1 MSAATTSKDGTKPL
15 APARGVTAG
24 DARVLSTRE
33 RRIALA
39 LAQAVMP
46 GRPDGGL
53 SGGDEATVERFE
65 RMLASLGPDV
75 VRAARAALWAA
86 EVWSVRHGGGRPLTS
101 LSPEARGRALDAW
114 ARSDS
119 RHERWMLRA
128 LVSPLKS
135 AHFDHPS
142 MFEHVGCR
150 YGVPTPSA
158 PEQAPWM
165 AQVTDGRH
173 VDTDLALEC
182 EVVVIGTGAGGAA
195 AAYELAKRGRAVLL
209 LEAGDFH
216 TRADF
221 DGRAQTGHRKMY
233 LGLGTTFALGNVATP
248 VWAGRG
254 VGGSTTI
261 NSGTCYR
268 APAATL
274 ERWGQR
280 YGLTMLS
287 SDALAPYYE
296 RVESML
302 GVAEAAREH
311 LGGSARVIARGA
323 GLLGLSHKPLARN
336 APGCDGQGVCCFGCP
351 TGAKRSTDVSYVPE
365 ALKRGAQLVTG
376 ARVLRVNVA
385 GGRARG
391 VTVRLASGRTLEVRA
406 EAVVAAGGALLTPLL
421 LQRSGLCT
429 RSGWLGKNLSIH
441 PASKVM
447 ALFGEV
453 IDMSRGIPQ
462 SYTIDEYAAD
472 GLMFEG
478 GSTPLDVA
486 AVAIPL
492 VGRRFMD
499 VMDRYANLATF
510 GFMIQDKSR
519 GTVRQGPNGL
529 PLIFYNLAPGDVAR
543 MQRGIEILCDVFLKA
558 GAERVLPMLHGC
570 EEIRSE
576 ADLARLRQMKLRAGD
591 FEVTAYHPLGTC
603 RMGTDPA
610 RSCVGPDNEAYDV
623 PGLFVADGSAVPSSL
638 GVNPQMTIM
647 ALSLRAAETIDGR
660 LDELNRPGH
669 TPRAAPVAA
678 PRDRDTPTGTRVV
691 FGETM
696 RGSVRVAGAP
706 AQPLSFTFRARSG
719 AMGHL
724 LGTRRFAVEGA
735 LSAEG
740 FGTYCPLE
748 GTVTLDVLVTGE
760 LPYDFTFTADD
771 GKRYRFAGKKLV
783 KPWALLRTMTRLPAT
798 IFDDAGTAVAEAEVF
813 FDLRRDLGAF
823 LRSWRLAAP
832 GPQRG

>member
-1 MSAATTSKDGTKPL
+1 MSVAVTSQDSTKPL
-15 APARGVTAG
+15 SSAPRVTPG
-24 DARVLSTRE
+24 DEPVLSSRE

-39 LAQAVMP
+39 LAEAVMP
-46 GRPDGGL
+46 GASGGL
-53 SGGDEATVERFE
+53 GGGDEATVDRFE
-65 RMLASLGPDV
+65 HLIVSLGPEV
-75 VRAARAALWAA
+75 VGAARASLWAA
-86 EVWSVRHGGGRPLTS
+86 EVWTVRHGGGPLSS
-101 LSPEARGRALDAW
+101 LSLEARGRALEAW
-114 ARSDS
+114 ARSSS
-119 RHERWMLRA
+119 RYVRWMLRA
-128 LVSPLKS
+128 LVTPLKS

-150 YGVPTPSA
+150 YGVPAPSA
-158 PEQAPWM
+158 LEPAPWM
-165 AQVTDGRH
+165 QQVTDGRT
-173 VDTDLALEC
+173 VETDLDLEC

-195 AAYELAKRGRAVLL
+195 AAYELAKLGRAVLL

-221 DGRAQTGHRKMY
+221 DGHASSAHKKMY
-233 LGLGTTFALGNVATP
+233 LGLGSTFALGNVATP

-268 APAATL
+268 APFATL
-274 ERWGQR
+274 ERWGER
-280 YGLTMLS
+280 YGLKGLS

-302 GVAEAAREH
+302 GVAEAQREH

-323 GLLGLSHKPLARN
+323 ELMGLSHKPLSRN
-336 APGCDGQGVCCFGCP
+336 APGCDGQGLCCFGCP

-376 ARVLRVNVA
+376 ARVRRVNVE

-391 VTVRLASGRTLEVRA
+391 VTARLASGRTLEVRA

-421 LQRSGLCT
+421 LRKSGLCT
-429 RSGWLGKNLSIH
+429 SSGWLGKNLSIH

-462 SYTIDEYAAD
+462 SYTIDEYAGE

-499 VMDRYANLATF
+499 VMDNYANLATF

-519 GTVRQGPNGL
+519 GVVRQGPNGL
-529 PLIFYNLAPGDVAR
+529 PLIFYDLNDGDVAR
-543 MQRGIEILCDVFLKA
+543 MQRGIEILCEVFLKA
-558 GAERVLPMLHGC
+558 GAERVLPMMHGC
-570 EEIRSE
+570 EELRNE
-576 ADLARLRQMKLRAGD
+576 ADLARLRKRKLRAGD
-591 FEVTAYHPLGTC
+591 FEVTAFHPLGTC

-610 RSCVGPDNEAYDV
+610 RSCVGPDHEAHDV
-623 PGLFVADGSAVPSSL
+623 KGLFVADGSAIPSSL

-647 ALSLRAAETIDGR
+647 ALALRAAETIDGR
-660 LDELNRPGH
+660 LDELNRP
-669 TPRAAPVAA
+669 TSAARSQVAA
-678 PRDRDTPTGTRVV
+678 PPKADDAEGGTRVV
-691 FGETM
+691 FRETM
-696 RGSVRVAGAP
+696 RGTFRVAGAE
-706 AQPLSFTFRARSG
+706 ARSLSFTMGARSG
-719 AMGHL
+719 KLGDL
-724 LGTRRFAVEGA
+724 LATRRFAVEGA
-735 LSAEG
+735 LSGEG

-748 GTVTLDVLVTGE
+748 GTVTLDVLVTGH

-771 GKRYRFAGKKLV
+771 GKRYRFTGKKTV
-783 KPWALLRTMTRLPAT
+783 SPWALLRTMTHLPAE
-798 IFDDAGTAVAEAEVF
+798 ILDEAGAKVADAEVF
-813 FDLRRDLGAF
+813 FDMRRDLGGF
-823 LRSWRLAAP
+823 LRSWHLA
-832 GPQRG
+832 G

>member
-1 MSAATTSKDGTKPL
+1 MSPSRRVTGGGDGP
-15 APARGVTAG
+15 
-24 DARVLSTRE
+24 VLSARE

-39 LAQAVMP
+39 LAEASMP
-46 GRPDGGL
+46 GRAGGL
-53 SGGDEATVERFE
+53 SGGNEETVQRFE
-65 RMLASLGPDV
+65 RLLVSLGPDA
-75 VRAARAALWAA
+75 VRAAHAALWAA
-86 EVWSVRHGGGRPLTS
+86 EVWTVRHGGGRPLTS
-101 LSPEARGRALDAW
+101 LSPEARERALQAW
-114 ARSDS
+114 SESGS

-150 YGVPTPSA
+150 YGAPPPPA
-158 PEQAPWM
+158 PERASWM
-165 AQVTDGRH
+165 QQVTDGRN
-173 VDTDLALEC
+173 VETDLTLDC

-195 AAYELAKRGRAVLL
+195 AAYELAKLGRAVLL

-221 DGRAQTGHRKMY
+221 DGRAQTAHRKMY
-233 LGLGTTFALGNVATP
+233 LGLGTTFALGNVAAP
-248 VWAGRG
+248 VWAGHG

-268 APAATL
+268 APSATL
-274 ERWGQR
+274 DRWGQR
-280 YGLTMLS
+280 YGLSMLS
-287 SDALAPYYE
+287 ADALAPYYE

-302 GVAEAAREH
+302 GVAEAPREH
-311 LGGSARVIARGA
+311 LGGSARVVARGA
-323 GLLGLSHKPLARN
+323 QLLGLSHKPLARN

-376 ARVLRVNVA
+376 ARVRRVNVE

-391 VTVRLASGRTLEVRA
+391 VTARLASGRTLEVRA
-406 EAVVAAGGALLTPLL
+406 EAVVVAGGTLLTPLL
-421 LQRSGLCT
+421 LQKSGLCT

-447 ALFGEV
+447 ALFGDEV

-462 SYTIDEYAAD
+462 SYTIDQYAGE

-499 VMDRYANLATF
+499 VMERYPNLATF

-519 GTVRQGPNGL
+519 GSVRQGPNGV
-529 PLIFYNLAPGDVAR
+529 PLIFYDLVPGDVAR

-570 EEIRSE
+570 EEIRTE
-576 ADLARLRQMKLRAGD
+576 ADLDRLRQMKLRAGD
-591 FEVTAYHPLGTC
+591 FEVTAFHPLGTC

-610 RSCVGPDNEAYDV
+610 RSCVGPDHEAHDV
-623 PGLFVADGSAVPSSL
+623 DGLFVADGSAVPSSL

-647 ALSLRAAETIDGR
+647 ALALRAAEAIDGR
-660 LDELNRPGH
+660 LDQLNRP
-669 TPRAAPVAA
+669 TSASRPSAVAA
-678 PRDRDTPTGTRVV
+678 QAVVDAQPGTRVV

-696 RGSVRVAGAP
+696 RGTFQRAGAE
-706 AQPLSFTFRARSG
+706 ARPLSFTLRARSG
-719 AMGHL
+719 SMGNL
-724 LGTRRFAVEGA
+724 VRTRRFAVEGA
-735 LSAEG
+735 LTGEG

-748 GTVTLDVLVTGE
+748 GTVSLDVLVTGE
-760 LPYDFTFTADD
+760 LPYDFAFTADD
-771 GKRYRFAGKKLV
+771 GRRYRFVGKKTV
-783 KPWALLRTMTRLPAT
+783 KPWALLQTMTRLPAT
-798 IFDDAGTAVAEAEVF
+798 IFDDTGAAVAEAEVF
-813 FDLRRDLGAF
+813 FETRDLGAF
-823 LRSWRLAAP
+823 LRSWRLAS
-832 GPQRG
+832 